1 VSGKIVALLER
12 RKGTGRRKVRLLR
25 GVLAAFISLLLVGA
39 ASADRL
45 GDIKARGA
53 LIVGVST
60 AIPPFTFQRG
70 SEIVGYDV
78 DLVRGIARRIG
89 VKLELLP
96 VGEADRIKAVQA
108 GKIDLIAST
117 FTRTPGRERDVAFS
131 LDIFNSPQV
140 MIVDKASG
148 LTSVKQMNGG
158 TFGVLTGR
166 TSDQNIREVI
176 PDAKF
181 VYLDGYASA
190 FAGLRN
196 KSFIAFVADNLV
208 LRTNLVREK
217 DIDRFHFIADFSKP
231 RNAGFGMPKNEPAL
245 KEAVDRALLAM
256 ETSGEAVEIYNVWFG
271 PKSAVPIERALRIG
285 ASP

>member
-1 VSGKIVALLER
+1 MWMARWLLSG
-12 RKGTGRRKVRLLR
+12 
-25 GVLAAFISLLLVGA
+25 LLLLPA
-39 ASADRL
+39 FPASADRL

-78 DLVRGIARRIG
+78 DLVRGIAQRIG

-117 FTRTPGRERDVAFS
+117 FTRTPQRERDVAFS

-196 KSFIAFVADNLV
+196 KTFIAFVADNLV
-208 LRTNLVREK
+208 LRTNLIREQ
-217 DIDRFHFIADFSKP
+217 DMDRFHFIADFSKA

-245 KEAVDRALLAM
+245 KAAVDRALLAM

-271 PKSAVPIERALRIG
+271 PKSDVPIERALRIG

>member
-1 VSGKIVALLER
+1 MGIAGRLVSILLALL
-12 RKGTGRRKVRLLR
+12 LLT
-25 GVLAAFISLLLVGA
+25 LA

-45 GDIKARGA
+45 DDIKARGT

-60 AIPPFTFQRG
+60 AIPPFTFQQG

-78 DLVRGIARRIG
+78 DLVRRIAQHIG
-89 VKLELLP
+89 VKLELVP
-96 VGEADRIKAVQA
+96 VGEADRVKAVQA

-117 FTRTPGRERDVAFS
+117 FTRTPERERDVAFS

-176 PDAKF
+176 PDAEF
-181 VYLDGYASA
+181 VYLDSYARA

-196 KSFIAFVADNLV
+196 KTFIAFVADNLV

-217 DIDRFHFIADFSKP
+217 DMDRFHFIADFSKP

-245 KEAVDRALLAM
+245 KEAVDRALLAT
-256 ETSGEAVEIYNVWFG
+256 EASGEAVKIYDVWFG
-271 PKSAVPIERALRIG
+271 PNSAVPIERALRIG
-285 ASP
+285 TSP

>member
-1 VSGKIVALLER
+1 MKLTRWFFATL
-12 RKGTGRRKVRLLR
+12 
-25 GVLAAFISLLLVGA
+25 FLLVAVNGA
-39 ASADRL
+39 AADRL
-45 GDIKARGA
+45 ADIKARGT

-60 AIPPFTFQRG
+60 AIPPFTFKRG
-70 SEIVGYDV
+70 DEIVGYDV
-78 DLVRGIARRIG
+78 DLVRGIAQRMG
-89 VKLELLP
+89 VKLDLVP

-117 FTRTPGRERDVAFS
+117 FTRTPDRERDVAFS

-148 LTSVKQMNGG
+148 LTSIKQMSGG

-196 KSFIAFVADNLV
+196 KTFIAFVADNLV

-217 DIDRFHFIADFSKP
+217 DMARFHFIADFSKP

-245 KEAVDRALLAM
+245 KEAVDQALLAM
-256 ETSGEAVEIYNVWFG
+256 EASGEAAKIYDVWFG
-271 PKSAVPIERALRIG
+271 PKSEVPIERALRIG
-285 ASP
+285 TSP